1 MADCLQCRIQVHS
14 PILYWTPESLSCYH
28 WMWKDI
34 STSPNLEVSA
44 LYPTHTASKRGHT
57 VTFQIQRIFQ
67 RSCSSQYSGSQF
79 YHNSEWGISSCYL
92 VSQVKIWCKQ
102 KSVSFDRTEKKY
114 KIGNLKKKSKVQKKE
129 NNNQRN
135 PILLTA
141 TPQFHS
147 QVWAKKWLVMP
158 DPIHLTLG
166 LPPLPNLLLS
176 TSAQST
182 QWVTEPLI
190 QLKSIWFSSGVS
202 FQLRSPAW
210 SNSPWG
216 HAIAVTHPQ
225 KSAVRKWEAP
235 HLL

>member
-28 WMWKDI
+28 WMWRDI

-44 LYPTHTASKRGHT
+44 LYSTHTASKRGHT

-135 PILLTA
+135 LILLTV
-141 TPQFHS
+141 TPQFS
-147 QVWAKKWLVMP
+147 Q
-158 DPIHLTLG
+158 
-166 LPPLPNLLLS
+166 
-176 TSAQST
+176 
-182 QWVTEPLI
+182 
-190 QLKSIWFSSGVS
+190 SGMS
-202 FQLRSPAW
+202 QKMA
-210 SNSPWG
+210 G
-216 HAIAVTHPQ
+216 HAWPHTSHIGPAPTSQPPPFHQCSEHAVSHWAIDPTEINLVFLW
-225 KSAVRKWEAP
+225 S
-235 HLL
+235 